1 MSSNTVV
8 MNELSEHDTQNL
20 IHQIDTLGNKFVTK
34 IDVLISK
41 LEKHVL
47 PASTVIEK
55 KINPLPESTV
65 IKAVNPKFGV
75 FAVK

>member
-20 IHQIDTLGNKFVTK
+20 INQIDTLGNKFVTK
-34 IDVLISK
+34 IDVLIPK
-41 LEKHVL
+41 FKKHVL
-47 PASTVIEK
+47 PASSVIEK
-55 KINPLPESTV
+55 KIIPLPESIV

>member
-1 MSSNTVV
+1 

-34 IDVLISK
+34 IDVLIPK

-47 PASTVIEK
+47 PASTVIEN
-55 KINPLPESTV
+55 KIIPLPQSTV
-65 IKAVNPKFGV
+65 INTLNPKFGV
-75 FAVK
+75 FAIK